1 MVSDGGNNTEKWP
14 LEILFH
20 VLTSDSPGSHIQNF
34 TIGLSIG
41 FGTTLAAFLF
51 CYTAIKLEWIA
62 LLPANP
68 ELAKRLLKCLRMT
81 ATYEPA
87 PSLVLQIFK
96 SLGGKIQAAARQR
109 PTTLMM
115 LFAFQRGINEV
126 MAGGTRKSRQ
136 QVLVDFIRDY
146 NKGEKVRSCK
156 INTDEIAAIR
166 FLSLR
171 DEAFINHLKVL
182 WGADRIGNTAVPMN
196 MPDTQ
201 RSCGRQHVVH
211 ATCAWTSR
219 RLVSDHRDHGGAPVP
234 RTMLEAWHH
243 FCPMPRMCS
252 AKVGPSLAGPGEGVA
267 DHTSRQPRLAFDP
280 AAD

>member
-1 MVSDGGNNTEKWP
+1 MLASWWGGASSLCDVLDILQRNMVSDGGNNTEKWP

-51 CYTAIKLEWIA
+51 CYAAIKLEWIA
-62 LLPANP
+62 MLPARP

-115 LFAFQRGINEV
+115 
-126 MAGGTRKSRQ
+126 
-136 QVLVDFIRDY
+136 
-146 NKGEKVRSCK
+146 
-156 INTDEIAAIR
+156 
-166 FLSLR
+166 
-171 DEAFINHLKVL
+171 
-182 WGADRIGNTAVPMN
+182 
-196 MPDTQ
+196 
-201 RSCGRQHVVH
+201 
-211 ATCAWTSR
+211 
-219 RLVSDHRDHGGAPVP
+219 
-234 RTMLEAWHH
+234 
-243 FCPMPRMCS
+243 
-252 AKVGPSLAGPGEGVA
+252 
-267 DHTSRQPRLAFDP
+267 
-280 AAD
+280 